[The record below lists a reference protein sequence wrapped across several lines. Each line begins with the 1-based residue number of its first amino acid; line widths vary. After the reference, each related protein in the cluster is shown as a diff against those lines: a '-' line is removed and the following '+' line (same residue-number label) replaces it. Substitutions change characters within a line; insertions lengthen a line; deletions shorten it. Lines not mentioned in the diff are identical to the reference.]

1 MVQPT
6 EIVFMQFTLTG
17 TNVVGI
23 LHDNTLSSS
32 PAGPALFPPVLYSIS
47 KFVANGIRAPCAF
60 GHTLSPVEPRRALRS
75 KNNRRAMLN
84 AAKRLSEPE
93 PTRAIA
99 RGVTCPRCAGRSG
112 VVRTMQPGQ
121 LWRKLAE
128 FRSSLTEPPQRG
140 DGGG

>member
-1 MVQPT
+1 MSTGASVT
-6 EIVFMQFTLTG
+6 WWGHATTTIALVFVIGAAAVSYTHLDVYKRQ
-17 TNVVGI
+17 
-23 LHDNTLSSS
+23 
-32 PAGPALFPPVLYSIS
+32 
-47 KFVANGIRAPCAF
+47 PCAF